1 MKLFEY
7 NPQTYKGT
15 QVDLPL
21 DFIYKQ
27 LETQQ
32 KEFDAQTAAV
42 DKASENFLK
51 IDPGMLTEEAYQR
64 VMQNYLPRLEKIRDD
79 LYNTGNVGMAAPAL
93 SKFTTD
99 LASDFEVKNIL
110 RDAKLTETY
119 RQGLQQG
126 LYKDMIFPGLHKPD
140 GKTRRQ
146 LGLNEA
152 TSPDLYAPMPFVD
165 PMSDLAEEA
174 DKYVK
179 AIERDNPAEFRTTKD
194 GRIITTQEGIK
205 ERKFE
210 KIMDYF
216 VGRFPSYYKDPS
228 KQGYFY
234 QATGFNPQNYTIGMW
249 TELLTPVARALA
261 FENRSIE
268 TSVTSGQTPSL
279 SDPKSTLNPDNNNKT
294 KAQGLVHP
302 ITTNV
307 STENSGI
314 PAWNTAE
321 YPEGIT
327 SFADFEEDLQQNNDD
342 LGLAYDAIYNLS
354 GGEIDEEK
362 GTPAASNWINENYIN
377 ENGFWKV
384 KPGSSAPPV
393 NKSVSDALNTF
404 TNATYS
410 LRNRLSLF
418 EELQEATDVKS
429 YNPQVIKNAN
439 LVGQKYILNEFTGG
453 VDPVGGFKLFFNS
466 LKDPLSSPYKLAR
479 INHSDDEIKEAILE
493 YDKIVL
499 NELKGKPEGKIY
511 QAFEN
516 YKNRISQMTLMGLK
530 DDDKV
535 NSMEGQLINNVL
547 GGHISARSLLT
558 GEKLDKG
565 DLDETFTE
573 YIPYKDGDPSKGV
586 DYSQVQT
593 SIGLHPKYGVV
604 GVMSM
609 NGRSFTID
617 LKDANIDQIFTDEN
631 PHYKQQIQVFQ
642 QVADSFKRSGTNEGS
657 FKIGNTQF
665 VFEVESENIGGTNPQ
680 FYYSEKF
687 DGTNTQSHQNLGTIF
702 TRAYE
707 IADNNNKAFDIL
719 LQVKKEELLQQYNDE
734 FNRLGLYDTD
744 GATKLKKKYE
754 QKLLDLEEQLK
765 TEFSAPKT
773 VGGSSSGKATPQPGG
788 PLGLGR

>member
-1 MKLFEY
+1 MNLFKY
-7 NPQTYKGT
+7 TPSPYIST

-32 KEFDAQTAAV
+32 KEFDAETALV
-42 DKASENFLK
+42 NKTTENLLNLDFGL
-51 IDPGMLTEEAYQR
+51 LTEDAQKR
-64 VMQNYLPRLEKIRDD
+64 VMQNYLPRIEKIRDD
-79 LYNTGNVGMAAPAL
+79 LFNTGNVAMAVPAL

-99 LASDFEVKNIL
+99 LAGDPEVKNML
-110 RDAKLTETY
+110 KDAKLTETY
-119 RQGLQQG
+119 RQALQQG
-126 LYKDMIFPGLHKPD
+126 LYTDKDLPFIFGEN
-140 GKTRRQ
+140 GKIRPQ
-146 LGLNEA
+146 LGPGETVQA
-152 TSPDLYAPMPFVD
+152 SWYAPLTYVD
-165 PMSDLAEEA
+165 PVKKLGDEARVMVEEWWSSLPA
-174 DKYVK
+174 NQKVDKFG
-179 AIERDNPAEFRTTKD
+179 N
-194 GRIITTQEGIK
+194 IITTESQIK
-205 ERKFE
+205 EKKAE
-210 KIMDYF
+210 WIEEYLM
-216 VGRFPSYYKDPS
+216 GR
-228 KQGYFY
+228 
-234 QATGFNPQNYTIGMW
+234 
-249 TELLTPVARALA
+249 RLA
-261 FENRSIE
+261 W
-268 TSVTSGQTPSL
+268 Q
-279 SDPKSTLNPDNNNKT
+279 SDPTSQAAIYRMTGYKPQLFDEDFYKKNIVDPLKEALSYVRRTDQTSITKNQIPSPIDPKPTPDPDKT
-294 KAQGLVHP
+294 KVQITVHP
-302 ITTNV
+302 NTTNV
-307 STENSGI
+307 STQNSGI
-314 PAWNTAE
+314 PAWNTAQ

-327 SFADFEEDLQQNNDD
+327 SLFEFESDLEKNNED
-342 LGLAYDAIYNLS
+342 LGLAYDAVWNLS
-354 GGEIDEEK
+354 GGEIDEDK
-362 GTPAASNWINENYIN
+362 GIPAASDWINENYIN

-393 NKSVSDALNTF
+393 NKSVSDALNNF
-404 TNATYS
+404 TNARYS
-410 LRNRLSLF
+410 LRNRQSLF
-418 EELQEATDVKS
+418 EELKEATDVKS
-429 YNPQVIKNAN
+429 YNPNIIIEAKKKVLDKIEGTYTSYLQLTGQDDLLKQYESLSVDKKLEKVSLLPAN
-439 LVGQKYILNEFTGG
+439 NK
-453 VDPVGGFKLFFNS
+453 
-466 LKDPLSSPYKLAR
+466 R
-479 INHSDDEIKEAILE
+479 INEEMTLA
-493 YDKIVL
+493 
-499 NELKGKPEGKIY
+499 LKGTPEGKIY

-573 YIPYKDGDPSKGV
+573 YIPYKEGDPSKGV

-609 NGRSFTID
+609 NGKSFTID

-665 VFEVESENIGGTNPQ
+665 VFEVESENIGGDNPQ

-687 DGTNTQSHQNLGTIF
+687 DGTNTQSHENLGTIF

-765 TEFSAPKT
+765 TEFSAPKV

>member
-7 NPQTYKGT
+7 NLQTYKGT

-216 VGRFPSYYKDPS
+216 IGRFPSYSKDPS
-228 KQGYFY
+228 KQGYFF
-234 QATGFNPQNYTIGMW
+234 QATDFNPQNYTIGMW

-307 STENSGI
+307 STQNSGI
-314 PAWNTAE
+314 PAWDTGK

-327 SFADFEEDLQQNNDD
+327 SFFEFESDLEKNDQD

-418 EELQEATDVKS
+418 EELQEATGVKS
-429 YNPQVIKNAN
+429 YNPQVIKNARN
-439 LVGQKYILNEFTGG
+439 KAENTPELNRLWNQWVSANKFDKSF
-453 VDPVGGFKLFFNS
+453 DPVAERKQFLIDH
-466 LKDPLSSPYKLAR
+466 KDDINKQIAVELA
-479 INHSDDEIKEAILE
+479 K
-493 YDKIVL
+493 
-499 NELKGKPEGKIY
+499 KPEGKIY

-573 YIPYKDGDPSKGV
+573 YIPYKDGDSSKGV

-609 NGRSFTID
+609 NGNSYMID

-665 VFEVESENIGGTNPQ
+665 VFEVESENIGGDNPQ

-687 DGTNTQSHQNLGTIF
+687 DGTNTQSHENLGTIF